1 MQRFK
6 DLSLVVQLPEG
17 LTAAALLILSAKREK
32 TKSSVPKTNIAA
44 LIGGLILA
52 GTVSSTTEVCG
63 SEINNNLVRLYQSNE
78 CRGCNLSRADL
89 ANSDFSNA
97 DLQGANLSD
106 TNLSGSKLDGAN
118 LSGADLSRANL
129 SHSSLV
135 SAKLTGAKMYMADLR
150 NALVQGAE
158 LNLEQL
164 NKANTLNAIGIESTF
179 REMSQFMA
187 AAQAAINDKRYQLAE
202 SLFTH
207 ILESDRN
214 MYKAWIGRSASRLAM
229 GRIDLAIDD
238 LDKSREIAIE
248 QGLEREAIEASL
260 AKEKLIAFGET
271 NYTHKN
277 NDSDVVQH
285 SGNQSKNFAANVAS
299 GIASA
304 TKIALPIM
312 LKILTSGAL

>member
-1 MQRFK
+1 M
-6 DLSLVVQLPEG
+6 P
-17 LTAAALLILSAKREK
+17 K
-32 TKSSVPKTNIAA
+32 TKIAA
-44 LIGGLILA
+44 LIGGLLLA
-52 GTVSSTTEVCG
+52 GAVSSTTEVCG
-63 SEINNNLVRLYQSNE
+63 SEINYNLVRLYQSKE

-97 DLQGANLSD
+97 DLSGANLSD

-135 SAKLTGAKMYMADLR
+135 STKLTGAKMHMTDLR

-164 NKANTLNAIGIESTF
+164 TKANILNAIGIESTF

-187 AAQAAINDKRYQLAE
+187 AGQAAINDKRYQLAE
-202 SLFTH
+202 TLFTH

-260 AKEKLIAFGET
+260 AKEKLTALLKA
-271 NYTHKN
+271 NYGQKN
-277 NDSDVVQH
+277 NDSDAVRR
-285 SGNQSKNFAANVAS
+285 SGNQGRNFAANVAS
-299 GIASA
+299 GIAGA

>member
-1 MQRFK
+1 V
-6 DLSLVVQLPEG
+6 L
-17 LTAAALLILSAKREK
+17 
-32 TKSSVPKTNIAA
+32 KTNIAA

-52 GTVSSTTEVCG
+52 GTFSSTTEVCG

-135 SAKLTGAKMYMADLR
+135 SAKFTGAKMYMTDLR

-164 NKANTLNAIGIESTF
+164 IKANTLNAIGIESTF

-187 AAQAAINDKRYQLAE
+187 AGQAAINDKRYQLAE
-202 SLFTH
+202 ALFTH
-207 ILESDRN
+207 ILESNRN

-248 QGLEREAIEASL
+248 QGLEREAIEASI
-260 AKEKLIAFGET
+260 AKEKLTAFGKT
-271 NYTHKN
+271 NYTQNN
-277 NDSDVVQH
+277 NDSDAVGH
-285 SGNQSKNFAANVAS
+285 SGNQARNFAANVAS
-299 GIASA
+299 GIAGA